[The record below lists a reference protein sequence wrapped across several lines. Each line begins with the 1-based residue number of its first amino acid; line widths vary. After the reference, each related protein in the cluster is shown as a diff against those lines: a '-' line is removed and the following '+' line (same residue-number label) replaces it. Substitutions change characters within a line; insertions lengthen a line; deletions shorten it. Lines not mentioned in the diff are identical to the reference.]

1 MQPNFEKVL
10 HGDKLD
16 RFWTIPNMLSILR
29 ILLSIPIGILLWMNT
44 PVYYLW
50 AFIIVVIA
58 YITDWLDGWIARA
71 TNSESR
77 YGKMLDP
84 IGDKLIAVV
93 VSLILLINGL
103 FPLYLFLTIVIR
115 DLGISIGG
123 LYAIKRKNLLANPNI
138 LGKISTLL
146 LGILLPF
153 YTIKYSTITQQGVS
167 WLNTAIDIVVIYGS
181 YLACV
186 LLIVSAVMYGVAFF
200 RNVIKSQDGG
210 EQ

>member
-10 HGDKLD
+10 HGDQLD

-29 ILLSIPIGILLWMNT
+29 IILSVPIGILLWMNT
-44 PVYYLW
+44 PVHYLW

-84 IGDKLIAVV
+84 IGDKLIAAVI
-93 VSLILLINGL
+93 SLVLLINGL

-115 DLGISIGG
+115 DLGITIGG

-138 LGKISTLL
+138 VGKISTLL

-153 YTIKYSTITQQGVS
+153 YTIKYSTITLQGVS
-167 WLNTAIDIVVIYGS
+167 WLNTAVDIVVIYGS
-181 YLACV
+181 YLACA
-186 LLIVSAVMYGVAFF
+186 LLIVSAIMYGVAFF
-200 RNVIKSQDGG
+200 RNIIKSQDGG
-210 EQ
+210 EK

>member
-1 MQPNFEKVL
+1 
-10 HGDKLD
+10 
-16 RFWTIPNMLSILR
+16 
-29 ILLSIPIGILLWMNT
+29 MNT

-50 AFIIVVIA
+50 AFIIVLIA

-138 LGKISTLL
+138 VGKFSTLL

-167 WLNTAIDIVVIYGS
+167 WLNTAVDIVVIYGS

>member
-50 AFIIVVIA
+50 AFIIVLIA

-138 LGKISTLL
+138 VGKFSTLL

-167 WLNTAIDIVVIYGS
+167 WLNTAVDIVVIYGS